1 MQKIY
6 ETVWYSQPNLSET
19 VWYSQP
25 NLGGRAAGN
34 MFLSTAILFTGNTFQ
49 RIKELMDVINVSFIS
64 HTTFNKIRKKSL
76 FSAIHRVN
84 THTINRPL
92 IIDNTVEK
100 GDLDFFGDRSC
111 DSPDYNAKYG
121 TYTVLD
127 KNSGLILDFN
137 VSHVR
142 IAGNSA
148 RMEFDGLK
156 QVLERFEGRGLL
168 ISSLTIDRQSVVK
181 CVKRSAK

>member
-1 MQKIY
+1 
-6 ETVWYSQPNLSET
+6 
-19 VWYSQP
+19 
-25 NLGGRAAGN
+25 

-168 ISSLTIDRQSVVK
+168 ISSLTIDRHKQV
-181 CVKRSAK
+181 RR

>member
-49 RIKELMDVINVSFIS
+49 RIKELMDEINVSFIS

-168 ISSLTIDRQSVVK
+168 ISSLTIDRHKQV
-181 CVKRSAK
+181 RR